1 MPIRF
6 LSLSVQA
13 ISKYNHTQKFEG
25 KKEERKHI
33 GTSEK
38 KNLLFETF
46 SKNCTKIKKKRGTY
60 CSSISKK
67 YGKKK
72 RFI

>member
-33 GTSEK
+33 RTSEK

-67 YGKKK
+67 YEKDS
-72 RFI
+72 FDI